1 MLSILI
7 VPFLCYFL
15 QVVVVSKVAILTCY
29 LDYGV
34 WRGLGWGHCSTRGRC
49 GFHQSTPKKV
59 GCGRGVARSALGC
72 HVAPNL
78 TIAKRSSTSSQP
90 LPDTSPQANAPRQ
103 TLLPRQAGNAHQN
116 ANPGWCTRH

>member
-29 LDYGV
+29 LDYEV

-49 GFHQSTPKKV
+49 GFHQSTPKKWGV
-59 GCGRGVARSALGC
+59 EGAWPGRRWGAMWHL
-72 HVAPNL
+72 
-78 TIAKRSSTSSQP
+78 I
-90 LPDTSPQANAPRQ
+90 
-103 TLLPRQAGNAHQN
+103 
-116 ANPGWCTRH
+116 